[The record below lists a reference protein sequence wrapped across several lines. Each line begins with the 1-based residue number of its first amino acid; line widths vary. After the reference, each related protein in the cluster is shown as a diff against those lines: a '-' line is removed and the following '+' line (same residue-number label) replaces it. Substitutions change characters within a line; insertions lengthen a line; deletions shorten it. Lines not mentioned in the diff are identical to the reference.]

1 MPWTGTTAKSAAGD
15 TSPARRSHQRQ
26 IAQKRLMTERHL
38 QMPFEEWRTKKRQ
51 QWRALMNAL
60 DLFTYGSAY
69 TPVGHD
75 LYEMQKAADRIKEA
89 MAEDWVCW

>member
-1 MPWTGTTAKSAAGD
+1 
-15 TSPARRSHQRQ
+15 
-26 IAQKRLMTERHL
+26 
-38 QMPFEEWRTKKRQ
+38 
-51 QWRALMNAL
+51 MNAL

>member
-1 MPWTGTTAKSAAGD
+1 MRTTKNKRGPGPLCR
-15 TSPARRSHQRQ
+15 TPTLRELKGRSSR
-26 IAQKRLMTERHL
+26 KRLLTEAHL
-38 QMPFEEWRTKKRQ
+38 QMPIEEWRLKKRQ

-75 LYEMQKAADRIKEA
+75 LYEMQKAADRIKDA